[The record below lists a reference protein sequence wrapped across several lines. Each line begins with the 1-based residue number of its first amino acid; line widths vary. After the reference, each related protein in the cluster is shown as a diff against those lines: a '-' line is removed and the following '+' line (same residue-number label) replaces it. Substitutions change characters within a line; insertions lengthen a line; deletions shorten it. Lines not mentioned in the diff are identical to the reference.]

1 MLDIDSPDACSYQ
14 AGPGTH
20 LSAAIQREGLAW
32 CCHRED
38 AQGARFIGRGGGLL
52 FSVCTWGGGVFIVDL
67 AGSSIVQS
75 DLSTKST

>member
-14 AGPGTH
+14 AGPGTQ

-38 AQGARFIGRGGGLL
+38 AQGARFIGRGGGGAYFL
-52 FSVCTWGGGVFIVDL
+52 VCVHGRGVFLLWTSQVPVLFRAI
-67 AGSSIVQS
+67 
-75 DLSTKST
+75 